1 MSVNL
6 DKIRSNLCNLID
18 LNDAAYPS
26 ASNQVGIVQGYLN
39 GTQPKD
45 NGPDL
50 FTNLLFSA
58 VGLIGNLEGIPAA
71 PVIAWFISAVVNQF
85 NQTTHPELYDPF
97 PAIEARYDATYREID
112 TELINILNDLQNRL
126 DTVLTIPDG
135 LNLPFPYN
143 TKKSIT
149 VSELENYTIPAKNT
163 DDFDTCKNKFIIGFR
178 NGLFKQ
184 QLPKYSNFGV
194 GCIFIKRAHFYW
206 TYIMTAPGSE
216 NDTKYWWD
224 SDDGFT
230 IDNKETQLDRVSISG
245 DDVTDFKAKA
255 AEFNTQ
261 QGGSLV
267 VPVSVTDTEVVY
279 HKYYLFTNY
288 SEGEHS
294 GWGLASKDFYD
305 MLFQDDG
312 FGTILRPDSVDTRD
326 MIFRTWNIAGSSNI
340 PKSVPVPDSELKL
353 DTSVCQ
359 NCMLM

>member
-6 DKIRSNLCNLID
+6 DKIRTNLSNLID
-18 LNDAAYPS
+18 LNDEAYPS

-58 VGLIGNLEGIPAA
+58 VGLIGEIEGIPGA
-71 PVIAWFISAVVNQF
+71 PVIAWFISAIVNQF
-85 NQTTHPELYDPF
+85 NQKTQPDLYDPF
-97 PAIEARYDATYREID
+97 PAIEARYDATYRAID

-126 DTVLTIPDG
+126 ETVLTIPDG
-135 LNLPFPYN
+135 LNLPAPYN
-143 TKKSIT
+143 TKKTIT
-149 VSELENYTIPAKNT
+149 VKELENYTIPAKNT

-184 QLPKYSNFGV
+184 QLPKYSNFGI
-194 GCIFIKRAHFYW
+194 GCIFIKHAHFYW

-216 NDTKYWWD
+216 NDTKYWWN

-245 DDVTDFKAKA
+245 NNVSEFKSKA
-255 AEFNTQ
+255 AAFNEQ
-261 QGGSLV
+261 QGASLV
-267 VPVSVTDTEVVY
+267 VPVIANNLEVVY

-288 SEGEHS
+288 SAGEHS
-294 GWGLASKDFYD
+294 GWSFASKDFYS

-312 FGTILRPDSVDTRD
+312 FGSIVRPDSVGTRD
-326 MIFRTWNIAGSSNI
+326 EIFRTWAISGSANI
-340 PKSVPVPDSELKL
+340 PNSVPVL
-353 DTSVCQ
+353 DYPQPVKSVCQ

>member
-6 DKIRSNLCNLID
+6 DKIRTNLSNLID

-26 ASNQVGIVQGYLN
+26 ASNQVGIVKDYLN

-45 NGPDL
+45 NGADL
-50 FTNLLFSA
+50 FTNLIFSA
-58 VGLIGNLEGIPAA
+58 VGLIGEIDGIPGA

-85 NQTTHPELYDPF
+85 NQKTQPELYDPF
-97 PAIEARYDATYREID
+97 PAIEARYDATYRAID

-126 DTVLTIPDG
+126 DTILTIPDG
-135 LNLPFPYN
+135 LNLPAPYN
-143 TKKSIT
+143 TKKTIS
-149 VSELENYTIPAKNT
+149 VKELQDYTIPAKNT

-184 QLPKYSNFGV
+184 QLPKYSNFGI
-194 GCIFIKRAHFYW
+194 GCIFIKHAHFYW
-206 TYIMTAPGSE
+206 TFIMTNPGSE
-216 NDTKYWWD
+216 NDTKYWWN

-245 DDVTDFKAKA
+245 NNVSEFKSKA
-255 AEFNTQ
+255 AAFNEQ
-261 QGGSLV
+261 QGASLV
-267 VPVSVTDTEVVY
+267 VPVSATDSEVVY

-288 SEGEHS
+288 SAGEHS
-294 GWGLASKDFYD
+294 GWAFASKDFYD

-312 FGTILRPDSVDTRD
+312 FGSIVRPDSVGTRD
-326 MIFRTWNIAGSSNI
+326 EIFRTWAISGSSNI
-340 PKSVPVPDSELKL
+340 PNSVPVPDSTPSNK
-353 DTSVCQ
+353 SICQ